1 MKYLQAN
8 GSADPV
14 LRDFFPFNH
23 FEDDNDFMKCVQAMS
38 HSSNIATGLQNSMK
52 IFNPFDIN
60 EDDNEIIEYHG
71 DIDPDRC
78 YFNEYSYKLFK
89 NCNYYTEDSFNK
101 YLQQH
106 NISDNSFSV
115 AHLNIRNLP
124 ANLYEFIS
132 YVDNLDHCFSVIG
145 LSETWLNPS
154 NVSAYNIPGYNHVAQ
169 TRCAGRGGGIS
180 LFVAEKFV
188 YSEMTD
194 YCMVNDYNESLFV
207 KKTNKGMVFVIG
219 LIYPPMILKPTRETE
234 TTATLIDNI
243 FTNKYNVNDNIF
255 QGIFAT
261 DISDNYMIFHISDK
275 CAPDIEEYQLIR
287 LINESRMLKYKER
300 ILGTDWSILD
310 VDDTCESKFSS
321 FMNIFKSIY
330 NEAFPVMKTKRKYR
344 NGLPWL
350 TAGLKESI
358 KRKNK
363 LYRISLKHRT
373 SYNITLYREYRNNL
387 SKINPICSIGSF
399 KKHIRP
405 LLQHCPVS
413 NSTW

>member
-1 MKYLQAN
+1 MLSDSEN
-8 GSADPV
+8 EISAGKWFCRPCV
-14 LRDFFPFNH
+14 EGFFPFNH
-23 FEDDNDFMKCVQAMS
+23 FEDDYDFMKCVQAMS
-38 HSSNIATGLQNSMK
+38 HSSNIATGLWNSMK

-89 NCNYYTEDSFNK
+89 NCNYYTDDSFNK

-115 AHLNIRNLP
+115 AHLNIRSLP
-124 ANLYEFIS
+124 ANLSAFMS

-145 LSETWLNPS
+145 LSETWLNQS
-154 NVSAYNIPGYNHVAQ
+154 NVSAYSIPGYNHVAQ

-180 LFVAEKFV
+180 LFVAEKIV

-194 YCMVNDYNESLFV
+194 YCMVNDYIESLFV
-207 KKTNKGMVFVIG
+207 KITNNGMVFVIG
-219 LIYPPMILKPTRETE
+219 LIYRPPNSNIVQFTETLNNILGEVSHMPCYIMGDYNIDLLKHELHPPTEKFLEAMYSNSLLPMILKPTRETE

-261 DISDNYMIFHISDK
+261 DISDHYMIFHISDK
-275 CAPDIEEYQLIR
+275 CAPDKEEYQLIR

-310 VDDTCESKFSS
+310 VYDTCESYFSS

-330 NEAFPVMKTKRKYR
+330 NVNTNY
-344 NGLPWL
+344 
-350 TAGLKESI
+350 TES
-358 KRKNK
+358 
-363 LYRISLKHRT
+363 
-373 SYNITLYREYRNNL
+373 
-387 SKINPICSIGSF
+387 P
-399 KKHIRP
+399 
-405 LLQHCPVS
+405 
-413 NSTW
+413 